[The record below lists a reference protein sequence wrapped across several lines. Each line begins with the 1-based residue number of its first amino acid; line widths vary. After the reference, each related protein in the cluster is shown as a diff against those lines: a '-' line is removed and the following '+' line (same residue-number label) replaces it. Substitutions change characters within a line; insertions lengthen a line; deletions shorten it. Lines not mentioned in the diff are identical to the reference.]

1 MKVGRYIGAVLGIAL
16 MVFFGCKGKSENAGG
31 TEGTEKIVLELVTQ
45 HTPETA
51 KESVTI
57 RGYLAMKEKFLK
69 DNPNVVLNETAL
81 QQTDMHTKL
90 MALAAA
96 DEMPDYFCTKGSWVQ
111 NFYDNNLMADLSG
124 KIDPGIYREGLLGP
138 FTKDGRLFA
147 VPYQFQITSMCYYNE
162 KLWKEIGYDKFP
174 ETWDELLEADKRF
187 KAKGITTI
195 ALGNKDRWPFES
207 CIISTLGDRIT
218 GSEWTRSIID
228 KNGKAKFTDP
238 DFIKVLEIS
247 QQWASLF
254 NVNFNEIVNNQSDV
268 LYCTGR
274 AASTFEGNW
283 TVSYLLSNAD
293 KEVLD
298 NTRLA
303 YVPSFSG
310 QKGAKNTTSGGS
322 AWSYSVNSKLTG
334 EALDA
339 AVKYIDYTT
348 GTDYS
353 QYLMDDEGQ
362 PGPVP
367 VLSKPD
373 ANISP
378 IAKLYID
385 WLETIAVVPI
395 YDAEMEGAVIDVMNS
410 RIQELL
416 NGTMSPRDVAA
427 AIQAEQDKL

>member
-1 MKVGRYIGAVLGIAL
+1 MAVIAL
-16 MVFFGCKGKSENAGG
+16 VVFSGCNKKSESTGG
-31 TEGTEKIVLELVTQ
+31 SAAEKIVLELMTQ
-45 HTPETA
+45 HTPESA
-51 KESVTI
+51 KESVTV

-69 DNPNVVLNETAL
+69 DYPNVTLNETAL

-111 NFYDNNLMADLSG
+111 NFYDNNLMADLTG
-124 KIDPGIYREGLLGP
+124 KIDTNLYREGLLDP
-138 FTKDGRLFA
+138 YTKDGRVFA
-147 VPYQFQITSMCYYNE
+147 VPYQFQITSICYYNE
-162 KLWKEIGYDKFP
+162 KLWKETGYDKFP
-174 ETWDELLEADKRF
+174 ETWEELLAANEKF
-187 KAKGITTI
+187 KARGITTI

-218 GSEWTRSIID
+218 GSAWTRSIID
-228 KNGKAKFTDP
+228 KDGKAKFTDP

-247 QQWASLF
+247 RQWASLF
-254 NVNFNEIVNNQSDV
+254 NVNFNEIVNNQADV
-268 LYCTGR
+268 LYCTGK

-293 KEVLD
+293 PDVLE
-298 NTRLA
+298 NTRMA

-322 AWSYSVNSKLTG
+322 AWSYSANSKLTG
-334 EALDA
+334 AALDA
-339 AVKYIDYTT
+339 AVKYIEYTT
-348 GTDYS
+348 GVDYS

-367 VLSKPD
+367 VSPKPGAD
-373 ANISP
+373 ISP
-378 IAKLYID
+378 LAKLYTD

-395 YDAEMEGAVIDVMNS
+395 YDAQMEGAVIDVMNS

-427 AIQAEQDKL
+427 AIQVEQDKLMK

>member
-1 MKVGRYIGAVLGIAL
+1 MAVIAL
-16 MVFFGCKGKSENAGG
+16 MVFSGCKGKSESAGSRG
-31 TEGTEKIVLELVTQ
+31 GTEKIVLELVTQ

-51 KESVTI
+51 KDSATI
-57 RGYLAMKEKFLK
+57 RGYLAMKEKFIK
-69 DNPNVVLNETAL
+69 DNPNVTLNETAL

-111 NFYDNNLMADLSG
+111 NFYDNNLMADLTG
-124 KIDPGIYREGLLGP
+124 KIDTSRYREGLLGP
-138 FTKDGRLFA
+138 YTKNGRVFA
-147 VPYQFQITSMCYYNE
+147 VPYVFQITSICYYNE

-174 ETWDELLEADKRF
+174 ETWDELLAANEKF
-187 KAKGITTI
+187 KARGITTI

-218 GSEWTRSIID
+218 GSDWTRSIID
-228 KNGKAKFTDP
+228 KDGKAKFTDP
-238 DFIKVLEIS
+238 DFIKVLDIS

-268 LYCTGR
+268 LYCTGK

-283 TVSYLLSNAD
+283 TVSYLLANAD
-293 KEVLD
+293 KDVLD

-310 QKGAKNTTSGGS
+310 QKGSRNTISGGS
-322 AWSYSVNSKLTG
+322 AWSYSANAKLTG
-334 EALDA
+334 AALDA
-339 AVKYIDYTT
+339 AVKLIDYTT
-348 GTDYS
+348 GTEYS
-353 QYLMDDEGQ
+353 QYVMDDEGL

-367 VLSKPD
+367 VSPKAGANMPD
-373 ANISP
+373 L
-378 IAKLYID
+378 AKRYIE
-385 WLETIAVVPI
+385 WLGTIKVVPI
-395 YDAEMEGAVIDVMNS
+395 YDAQMEGAVIDVMNS

-416 NGTMSPRDVAA
+416 NKTMSPRDVAA
-427 AIQAEQDKL
+427 AIQAEQDKLMK